1 MEQGSNSHSG
11 CNEPEH
17 LSSAPRALWSN
28 EREQMLSHAARLAQ
42 VGGWTLE
49 PNSSRF
55 RPTVHWCHLHGVEPG
70 ESTLD
75 SLLRILHP
83 DDRAGM
89 LAAIQRALEEN
100 APCVHQHRI
109 IRPDDQRTR
118 FIQDYG
124 EFLYDANG
132 KPTAL
137 CGAAQDIT
145 ERIRMQDA
153 IRDTEEHLYLALQL
167 SKTAIWEWHTD
178 TDQVTWSEDMASM
191 WGLAPRLFRG
201 TFEEIAAR
209 IHPDDLAHWRK
220 SMQACVEDGAELKI
234 EFRVLWPDG
243 SSHWLATDGDAIR
256 GANGRAIRLAG
267 VARDITERKTSE
279 QDLLDSQIRLEQL
292 AYYDH
297 LTGLANRR
305 LLLDR
310 LRQAIAVAERENTQI
325 AVCYL
330 DLDDF
335 KPVND
340 QCGHE
345 VGDILL
351 QAVAARLVSC
361 VRPSDTI
368 ARWGGD
374 EFALLFADVVDRD
387 ACIQILDRI
396 LHGLNERLIKEQP
409 QPVSASIGVTLYPQ
423 DHGDADSLLR
433 HADHAMYL
441 AKQCGR
447 NNYQFFDPEKDPLG
461 IANRERLRDIQQA
474 INAGELRLLYQ
485 PIVNMRSDSTAA
497 VESVEALVRWQH
509 PRRGL
514 LAPGEFL
521 PAIEGSDLIR
531 QLDHWVLREAL
542 TQQEAWI
549 RQGLQLRLHINVSAY
564 SLLTPDFM
572 LEVSGFIGQHP
583 GVRPG
588 GIELEILE
596 TAALDDLDLVS
607 TVIRQGTLLGLS
619 FSLDDFGTG
628 YSSLT
633 YIRRLSARTLKID
646 QTFVRDMLNNQE
658 DRAIVEGVIGLARA
672 FNLAV
677 IAEGVETLEHGCLLM
692 RLGCDRAQGYGIAR
706 PMDAERLTEWATA
719 YRQPALWAELTEDL
733 AENLA
738 PA

>member
-1 MEQGSNSHSG
+1 MEEAFNSHGGDS
-11 CNEPEH
+11 ESAQQ
-17 LSSAPRALWSN
+17 SSAPRAFCSD
-28 EREQMLSHAARLAQ
+28 ERDQMLAHSARLAQ

-55 RPTVHWCHLHGVEPG
+55 LPTVHWCHIHGVEPG
-70 ESTLD
+70 ESTLG

-83 DDRAGM
+83 GDRSGM
-89 LAAIQRALEEN
+89 LAAIQRALEEK
-100 APCVHQHRI
+100 APYVHQHRI

-124 EFLYDANG
+124 EFQYDANG
-132 KPTAL
+132 KPTTL

-145 ERIRMQDA
+145 ERMRMQDA

-178 TDQVTWSEDMASM
+178 TNQVKWSEDMAAM
-191 WGLAPRLFRG
+191 WGFAPRLFQG

-209 IHPDDLAHWRK
+209 LHPEDLAHWRE
-220 SMQACVEDGAELKI
+220 SMQACAEDGAELNL
-234 EFRVLWPDG
+234 EFRVVWPDG
-243 SSHWLATDGDAIR
+243 STHWLATDGDAIR
-256 GANGRAIRLAG
+256 GTDGRAIRLAG

-279 QDLLDSQIRLEQL
+279 QALLESQTRLEQL

-305 LLLDR
+305 LLLNR
-310 LRQAIAVAERENTQI
+310 LRKAIAVADRDNSRL

-361 VRPSDTI
+361 VRPTDTI

-374 EFALLFADVVDRD
+374 EFALLFADVLNRG
-387 ACIQILDRI
+387 ACVQILDRI
-396 LHGLNERLIKEQP
+396 LHGLNERLIEEQP
-409 QPVSASIGVTLYPQ
+409 YPVSASIGATLYPE

-441 AKQCGR
+441 AKQSGR

-497 VESVEALVRWQH
+497 VESAEALVRWQH

-542 TQQEAWI
+542 TEQEAWVA
-549 RQGLQLRLHINVSAY
+549 QGLRLRLHINVSAY
-564 SLLTPDFM
+564 SLLRPNFM
-572 LEVSGFIGQHP
+572 RDVSGFIGQHP
-583 GVRPG
+583 GVQPC

-596 TAALDDLDLVS
+596 TAALNDLDLVS

-646 QTFVRDMLNNQE
+646 QTFVRNMIKDNE
-658 DRAIVEGVIGLARA
+658 DRAIVEGIIGLARA
-672 FNLAV
+672 FDLAV

-692 RLGCDRAQGYGIAR
+692 RLGCDRVQGYGIAR
-706 PMDAERLTEWATA
+706 PMAAKQLTEWVAA
-719 YRQPALWAELTEDL
+719 YQQPALWAEQSKDLTEDL
-733 AENLA
+733 A